1 MKSIILAIALML
13 SFMACS
19 GQPAPDGSLPND
31 VQSVDDKV
39 NSASEND
46 QVSDSGD
53 GDVNSRGSSNR
64 GTEVVYFEFDTFSLS
79 QNNMEIASSNAE
91 SLLANSS
98 SIKLEGN
105 CDEWGSDEYNYAL
118 GLKRAKAVKDVIVSS
133 GVDAS
138 RVSMVSY
145 GESNPACSEKNKSCW
160 SKNRRVETKFLP

>member
-1 MKSIILAIALML
+1 MALLL

-19 GQPAPDGSLPND
+19 GGPSPEDSLPND

-46 QVSDSGD
+46 QASNSGD
-53 GDVNSRGSSNR
+53 ADVNSRGSNA

-91 SLLANSS
+91 SLLSNSS

-118 GLKRAKAVKDVIVSS
+118 GLKRAKAVKDVVVSS

-138 RVSMVSY
+138 RISMVSY
-145 GESNPACSEKNKSCW
+145 GESNPVCSEKNKSCW